1 MAADMF
7 LKLGNIKGESAD
19 EKHADEIDILAWS
32 WGISQ
37 TGTTHT
43 GGGGSA
49 GKVSIQDISFTK
61 FFDCA
66 TPPVMLACC
75 NGKHFKEAMFT
86 VRKAGAK
93 PLEYI
98 KITLTDVVVSSVSVG
113 GSNGE
118 DRLTEN
124 ITLNFAKYKV
134 EYTPQ
139 KKDGAAGA
147 AIAAGWDIA
156 KNAKA

>member
-1 MAADMF
+1 MAVDMF
-7 LKLGNIKGESAD
+7 LKLGDIKGESAD
-19 EKHADEIDILAWS
+19 EKHANEIDVLS
-32 WGISQ
+32 WNWGMSQ

-43 GGGGSA
+43 GGGVSA
-49 GKVSIQDISFTK
+49 GKVSVQDISFTK
-61 FFDCA
+61 FFDSA

-75 NGKHFKEAMFT
+75 NGRHFKEAMLT
-86 VRKAGAK
+86 VRKAGAQ

-98 KITLTDVVVSSVSVG
+98 KITMTDVLVSSVSVG
-113 GSNGE
+113 GSDAE

-139 KKDGAAGA
+139 KKDGSAGA
-147 AIAAGWDIA
+147 AIGAAWNIA
-156 KNAKA
+156 NNVKA